1 LTRSVACI
9 QFSLGDEEEDLRRA
23 LQLSQA
29 IAVTVDDDEAQ
40 LAAALEQSRADQQ
53 PGSLEIDLVDEA
65 DEGED
70 QGNAPSPQPEEAS
83 EEDCDDED
91 LPEEEEEEEDEAEP
105 PIPANGRYH
114 LHAVVN
120 HSGVSASSGHY
131 VSDIYDE
138 AKGRW
143 QRYDD
148 SLVTTLT
155 QLPRDW
161 SRNCYLLVYCHSS
174 CFR

>member
-1 LTRSVACI
+1 M
-9 QFSLGDEEEDLRRA
+9 EE
-23 LQLSQA
+23 
-29 IAVTVDDDEAQ
+29 
-40 LAAALEQSRADQQ
+40 SRADQQ
-53 PGSLEIDLVDEA
+53 PGTAGSLEIDLVDEP
-65 DEGED
+65 DEVEE
-70 QGNAPSPQPEEAS
+70 QGDAPSPEPEVAS
-83 EEDCDDED
+83 EED
-91 LPEEEEEEEDEAEP
+91 LPEEEEEEEEEELEGEP
-105 PIPANGRYH
+105 PIPVDGKYH

-120 HSGVSASSGHY
+120 HNGASANSGHY
-131 VSDIYDE
+131 VSDICDE

-161 SRNCYLLVYCHSS
+161 SRNGYLLVYCHSS